1 MFTVIGLML
10 AGMVIGYI
18 SRSHRITWI
27 QKVITILIWV
37 LLLILGIEVGG
48 NQRII
53 EGFAT
58 LGAEAILISLACTLG
73 SVLAAWA
80 LWKIVYRQTKQKE

>member
-18 SRSHRITWI
+18 SRSHRAIWI

-58 LGAEAILISLACTLG
+58 LGAEAILISLTCTLG
-73 SVLAAWA
+73 SVLAAWL
-80 LWKIVYRQTKQKE
+80 LWKIVYRQAKQK